1 MHKIIAQTFLI
12 LIITIP
18 FTNADNITIAADTWC
33 PINCEVNSQY
43 EGFMVHMARVI
54 FSKAG
59 HSIEY
64 KVMPWSRAL
73 SEVKAGNINGA
84 IGASIDECTDCI
96 FPQHEQGMVSLEMF
110 TKKQDT
116 WRYDGLASLKG
127 KTLAVIAD
135 YAYSD
140 ELDAYIKRHKNNRN
154 IIQVAFGNDPLERV
168 IKKLSNDRVDVA
180 IETGEVFWYTAN
192 KLNLKDQFSAAGLAF
207 EAEKIYIAFTPE
219 TEKSQEYANI
229 LSEGMK
235 ELRRSG
241 ELQRIMELYG
251 LDDWK

>member
-1 MHKIIAQTFLI
+1 MHKIIAQTFLC
-12 LIITIP
+12 LIITLP
-18 FTNADNITIAADTWC
+18 TTNADNITIAADTWC
-33 PINCEVNSQY
+33 PINCEINSPY

-54 FSKAG
+54 FSRAG

-73 SEVKAGNINGA
+73 SEVQAGNINGA
-84 IGASIDECTDCI
+84 IGAPIDECTDCI
-96 FPQHEQGMVSLEMF
+96 FPKYEQGMVSLEMF
-110 TKKQDT
+110 TKKQDS
-116 WRYDGLASLKG
+116 WRYEGLASLKG

-135 YAYSD
+135 YSYSD
-140 ELDAYIKRHKNNRN
+140 ELDAYIKRHKDNRD

-192 KLNLKDQFSAAGLAF
+192 KLNLKDQFSAAGLALDS
-207 EAEKIYIAFTPE
+207 EKVYIAFTPE
-219 TEKSQEYANI
+219 KEKSQEYANI

-235 ELRRSG
+235 ELRQSG
-241 ELQRIMELYG
+241 ELQKIMERYG